1 MWLFPLRQGKVMKVI
16 DNWAYISSLAIILL
30 AYYLVYCP
38 SFPRQRGL
46 DSETCL
52 DGLIAFLHSLRSWAK
67 EVDDRSLPGSLLMLS
82 NHFLLGWP
90 QMKLIFSL
98 KFKTFLGH
106 FSSSR
111 HWRWPNQRRRLYLI
125 TSSMLEIPIRVFRS
139 DIDIFSHN
147 LTEQIHLTISDKSV
161 NVIYF
166 NAPSFTIFH
175 IFLTCKKVRVFFI
188 TIVFP

>member
-67 EVDDRSLPGSLLMLS
+67 EVDDRSLSGSLLMLS
-82 NHFLLGWP
+82 NHFLLGRP
-90 QMKLIFSL
+90 QMKLP
-98 KFKTFLGH
+98 FL
-106 FSSSR
+106 
-111 HWRWPNQRRRLYLI
+111 W
-125 TSSMLEIPIRVFRS
+125 
-139 DIDIFSHN
+139 N
-147 LTEQIHLTISDKSV
+147 LRP
-161 NVIYF
+161 F
-166 NAPSFTIFH
+166 WA
-175 IFLTCKKVRVFFI
+175 IFLHPDVGDDQTKPTETVVSDNIFDTWNTHTSF
-188 TIVFP
+188 